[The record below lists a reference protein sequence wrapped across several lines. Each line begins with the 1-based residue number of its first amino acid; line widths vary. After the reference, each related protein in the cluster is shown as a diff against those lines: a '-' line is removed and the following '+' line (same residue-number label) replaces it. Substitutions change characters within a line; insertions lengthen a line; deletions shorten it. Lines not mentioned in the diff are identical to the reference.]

1 MTSEV
6 QRLVKTAARVMAAVA
21 SEAMLSVLSACG
33 SDGCNS
39 NTACIPLAQLY
50 SSSTLK
56 AITVDSISVY
66 GIGAPGD
73 SMIVRCGKSISQFT
87 MPLRTTVDETKYVLH
102 YDQKALS
109 HPRNNDTITMRY
121 KVDAIFDSKECGVVY
136 AFEISDFTYT
146 RHLID
151 SMAMPYNRITNL
163 TSVSVQL
170 YMRTQQ
176 P

>member
-1 MTSEV
+1 MMT
-6 QRLVKTAARVMAAVA
+6 KIARAMAAVA
-21 SEAMLSVLSACG
+21 SVAMLSLLSACG
-33 SDGCNS
+33 SDGCTS
-39 NTACIPLAQLY
+39 NTASIPLAQLY

-56 AITVDSISVY
+56 AIAVDSISVY

-73 SMIVRCGKSISQFT
+73 SMIVRCGRSISQFT
-87 MPLRTTVDETKYVLH
+87 MPLRTTVDETKYVIH

-109 HPRNNDTITMRY
+109 DERNNDTITLRC
-121 KVDAIFDSKECGVVY
+121 KTDAMFDSKECGVVY
-136 AFEISDFTYT
+136 AFEVSDFYYT

>member
-1 MTSEV
+1 MMT
-6 QRLVKTAARVMAAVA
+6 KIARVMVA
-21 SEAMLSVLSACG
+21 MASVAMLWVLSACG
-33 SDGCNS
+33 SDGCTS
-39 NTACIPLAQLY
+39 NTASIPLAQLY

-56 AITVDSISVY
+56 AIAVDSISVY

-73 SMIVRCGKSISQFT
+73 SMIVRCGRSISQFT
-87 MPLRTTVDETKYVLH
+87 MPLRTTVDETKYVIH

-109 HPRNNDTITMRY
+109 DPRYNDTITLHYNVLPM
-121 KVDAIFDSKECGVVY
+121 FDSKECGVVY
-136 AFEISDFTYT
+136 AFEVSDFYYT

-163 TSVSVQL
+163 TSVAVQL

>member
-1 MTSEV
+1 MRRMMT
-6 QRLVKTAARVMAAVA
+6 KIARAMAAVA
-21 SEAMLSVLSACG
+21 SVAMLSLLSACG
-33 SDGCNS
+33 SDGCTS
-39 NTACIPLAQLY
+39 NTASIPLAQLY

-56 AITVDSISVY
+56 AIAVDSISVY

-73 SMIVRCGKSISQFT
+73 SMIVRCGRSISQFT
-87 MPLRTTVDETKYVLH
+87 MPLRTTVDETKYVIH

-109 HPRNNDTITMRY
+109 DERNNDTITLRY
-121 KVDAIFDSKECGVVY
+121 KTDAMFDSKECGVVY
-136 AFEISDFTYT
+136 AFEVSDFYYT

-163 TSVSVQL
+163 TSVAVQL

>member
-1 MTSEV
+1 MHIGVLRMMT
-6 QRLVKTAARVMAAVA
+6 KIARAMVAVA
-21 SEAMLSVLSACG
+21 SVAMLSLLSACG
-33 SDGCNS
+33 SDGCTS
-39 NTACIPLAQLY
+39 NTASIPLAQLY

-56 AITVDSISVY
+56 AIAVDSISVY

-73 SMIVRCGKSISQFT
+73 SMIVRCGRSISQFT
-87 MPLRTTVDETKYVLH
+87 MPLRTTVDETKYVIH

-109 HPRNNDTITMRY
+109 DERNNDTITLRY
-121 KVDAIFDSKECGVVY
+121 KTDAMFDSKECGVVY
-136 AFEISDFTYT
+136 AFEVSDFYYT

-163 TSVSVQL
+163 TSVAVQL

-176 P
+176 S

>member
-1 MTSEV
+1 MVT
-6 QRLVKTAARVMAAVA
+6 KIARAMAAVA
-21 SEAMLSVLSACG
+21 SEEMLSVLSACG
-33 SDGCNS
+33 SDGCTS
-39 NTACIPLAQLY
+39 NTASIPLAQLY

-56 AITVDSISVY
+56 AIAVDSISVY

-73 SMIVRCGKSISQFT
+73 SMIVRCGRSISQFT
-87 MPLRTTVDETKYVLH
+87 MPLRTTVDETKYVIH

-109 HPRNNDTITMRY
+109 DERNNDTITLRY
-121 KVDAIFDSKECGVVY
+121 KTDAMFDSKECGVVY
-136 AFEISDFTYT
+136 AFEVSDFYYT

>member
-1 MTSEV
+1 MLIEVLRMMT
-6 QRLVKTAARVMAAVA
+6 KMARVMVAVA
-21 SEAMLSVLSACG
+21 SVAMLSLLSACG
-33 SDGCNS
+33 SDGCTS
-39 NTACIPLAQLY
+39 NTASIPLAQLY

-56 AITVDSISVY
+56 AIAVDSISVY

-73 SMIVRCGKSISQFT
+73 SMIVRCGRSISQFT
-87 MPLRTTVDETKYVLH
+87 MPLRTTVDETKYVIH

-109 HPRNNDTITMRY
+109 DERNNDTITLRY
-121 KVDAIFDSKECGVVY
+121 KTDAMFDSKECGVVY
-136 AFEISDFTYT
+136 AFEVSDFYYT

-163 TSVSVQL
+163 TSVAVQL